1 MASPGQNIYHA
12 TKHYVR
18 AFSEALSLELRAY
31 PGITNTQLMPGPVHT
46 QFVTRAHAEETF
58 MMGASGAVE
67 DPKAV
72 AIAGY
77 IGLCKGKRE
86 VFSSY
91 NAAFNA
97 FMMNM
102 APRSLHLTVA
112 SLMNAPLRGVARMKE
127 PEKDQR
133 ARGEQL
139 HAKSG
144 H

>member
-18 AFSEALSLELRAY
+18 AFSEALSVELRAY
-31 PGITNTQLMPGPVHT
+31 PGVVNTQLMPGPTHT
-46 QFVTRAHAEETF
+46 QFITRAHAEETF
-58 MMGASGAVE
+58 MMAASGAVE

-72 AIAGY
+72 AMAGY

-91 NAAFNA
+91 NAAFTA
-97 FMMNM
+97 LTMNL
-102 APRSLHLTVA
+102 APRSVHLTMA
-112 SLMNAPLRGVARMKE
+112 SLTNAPLRGWARAKD
-127 PEKDQR
+127 PEKDQSVR
-133 ARGEQL
+133 AEEL
-139 HAKSG
+139 EAKQQ